1 MQDFL
6 RAHTQTEIRSL
17 SLSIYTHFLRKYHIL
32 LWHIPAPL
40 LFRVR
45 EATDALLK
53 FMN

>member
-1 MQDFL
+1 M
-6 RAHTQTEIRSL
+6 
-17 SLSIYTHFLRKYHIL
+17 YFLRKYHIL

-53 FMN
+53 FRKLAMLFWAVEDTSVFLQCL